1 MPLIAALSQR
11 RASRAFSRQ
20 PVPSEVQETLWQAVS
35 VAPSR
40 GNTQPT
46 RLLVARSEPVR
57 KALEAA
63 LSENNRTWASAAPL
77 LIAIAVNPAHDGVE
91 TNSDGSERE
100 MWGYHAGIATG
111 NLMAQAT
118 ALGLI
123 AHPISRFD
131 EVAARAAFAAPT
143 QLRLMTVLAIGYPGS
158 PESLPPDLQ
167 EREAMPQDRLPLANL
182 VVEDRWRPEHGVS
195 ARELRPPRQR

>member
-1 MPLIAALSQR
+1 MPLLPALAKR
-11 RASRAFSRQ
+11 RASRAFSGQ
-20 PVPSEVQETLWQAVS
+20 PVPPEAQELLWQAVS

-40 GNTQPT
+40 GNSQPT
-46 RLLVARSEPVR
+46 RLLVARSDAVR
-57 KALEAA
+57 KALEGA
-63 LSENNRTWASAAPL
+63 LSKNNRTWASAAPL
-77 LIAIAVNPAHDGVE
+77 FVAIAVNPSHDGVE

-123 AHPISRFD
+123 AHPMSKFD
-131 EVAARAAFAAPT
+131 EVAARAAFAAPP
-143 QLRLMTVLAIGYPGS
+143 QIRLMTIVAVGYPGS

-167 EREAMPQDRLPLANL
+167 EREKMPQDRLPLVNL
-182 VVEDRWRPEHGVS
+182 VADDRWGPEHGIS
-195 ARELRPPRQR
+195 ARDLGPRKHA

>member
-1 MPLIAALSQR
+1 MPLLPALADR
-11 RASRAFSRQ
+11 RASRAFSSQ
-20 PVPSEVQETLWQAVS
+20 PVPLEAQELLWRAVS

-40 GNTQPT
+40 GNSQPT
-46 RLLVARSEPVR
+46 RLLIARTDAVR
-57 KALEAA
+57 KALEASLA
-63 LSENNRTWASAAPL
+63 ESNRTWASAAPL
-77 LIAIAVNPAHDGVE
+77 FVAIAVNPTHDGVE

-123 AHPISRFD
+123 AHPMSKFD
-131 EVAARAAFAAPT
+131 EVAARTVFATPDDV
-143 QLRLMTVLAIGYPGS
+143 RLMAIMAIGYPGS

-167 EREAMPQDRLPLANL
+167 EREKMPQDRLPLTNL
-182 VVEDRWRPEHGVS
+182 VAEDRWGPEHSVS
-195 ARELRPPRQR
+195 ARDLRPRKNQ